1 METEQSCTIDRKELN
16 PELFGAYDSKG
27 YESPESR

>member
-16 PELFGAYDSKG
+16 PELFGAYDRKG
-27 YESPESR
+27 YPFPESS